1 MAGSRNNVGIF
12 YKELYSAD
20 DWKDVASFAKDWDG
34 SLQVSYTTSAYSTMC
49 LQKDDKIGFFFE
61 ENYRYIGKKDGHNN
75 DGYDG
80 IYTSYYNTCQNYV
93 LQYITMSVQ
102 NKDGSLFGTVGTYVT
117 VMEWISDAEAEKLK
131 EEGY

>member
-1 MAGSRNNVGIF
+1 MADEPNTI
-12 YKELYSAD
+12 LL
-20 DWKDVASFAKDWDG
+20 KDI
-34 SLQVSYTTSAYSTMC
+34 YY
-49 LQKDDKIGFFFE
+49 
-61 ENYRYIGKKDGHNN
+61 
-75 DGYDG
+75 DGYDLKLKFNTDNVLEPKVEMDSQVAG
-80 IYTSYYNTCQNYV
+80 KTGEAFGTIYGDGKLRISQPSIYTSYYNTCQNYV